1 MDAHPARPRAPGPT
15 PATDGLPSADGPGG
29 VVGAVA
35 ALPPGAS
42 RIVTVGGREIGLF
55 NVDGR
60 VYAVRNSCPHRAAP
74 LCLGRL
80 SGTTLPSQPYAYE
93 YGRQGMVLRCPW
105 HGWEFDLE
113 SGEPLVDHGLK
124 ARTYRVEIIDDA
136 IVVYA

>member
-1 MDAHPARPRAPGPT
+1 VSARPERPHAP
-15 PATDGLPSADGPGG
+15 PATSGPLSADGSPGV

-35 ALPPGAS
+35 DLPPGTS
-42 RIVTVGGREIGLF
+42 RIVSVGGREIGLF

-80 SGTTLPSQPYAYE
+80 SGTTLPSQPYEYE

-124 ARTYRVEIIDDA
+124 ARTYRAEIIDDA